1 MWSTSHQ
8 VREVRGA
15 AVVGWVPSPR
25 LALQCKC
32 VALKFSRSRG
42 APPWARGVRWSMVT
56 DQRLMRP
63 VWGSR

>member
-25 LALQCKC
+25 RALHARW
-32 VALKFSRSRG
+32 VARRLSRSRG

-63 VWGSR
+63 VHGSR